1 LVQNFVEITQGS
13 ITSEPFDEEIET
25 SITIR
30 RVRSGLL
37 TLAPKLSTRWIR
49 PMSYIHY
56 YAKLAAVPTG
66 ILIGILEGFKKNFTI
81 NCHFMIVTVDDVS
94 SHNMARASLNKSK
107 FLVLLQSKI

>member
-37 TLAPKLSTRWIR
+37 TLVCQQTAGPLGPVI
-49 PMSYIHY
+49 
-56 YAKLAAVPTG
+56 
-66 ILIGILEGFKKNFTI
+66 KKF
-81 NCHFMIVTVDDVS
+81 
-94 SHNMARASLNKSK
+94 
-107 FLVLLQSKI
+107 